1 MLEGPGSRSRMPKKH
16 GSGSALLERN
26 KKALF
31 NLSFPQLF
39 CENMNQSSTKQ
50 GYGSGTALLLEA

>member
-1 MLEGPGSRSRMPKKH
+1 MPKKH